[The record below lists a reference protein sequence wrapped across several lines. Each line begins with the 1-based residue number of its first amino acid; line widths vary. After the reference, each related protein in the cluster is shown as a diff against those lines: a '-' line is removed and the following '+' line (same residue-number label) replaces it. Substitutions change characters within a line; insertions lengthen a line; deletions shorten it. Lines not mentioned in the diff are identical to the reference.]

1 MEQKR
6 FDTILG
12 KQRARARLREFI
24 GTNLFSYKNARVLC
38 LPGENGREIE
48 HVYRKLGFQD
58 KNIVG
63 VEMDPSAARG
73 VRSHYPNI
81 DVREGDLHSVVK
93 AIVTSGKEE
102 PFDVVSLDFCGQF
115 SLDKLTCLRLLQT
128 AGKLKN
134 RCVIA
139 TNFFAGREKQDAQYM
154 IRLEYSQAACE
165 RQSDEEAIF
174 DLLNGG
180 DIAATI
186 NSGVPLDVARDHA
199 PRRATIN
206 ELTHYAAMIRL
217 WRAYGIVIGEREID
231 DLIRIRNRPI
241 TERADF
247 IRFFVGSPT
256 EAPGVA
262 CVLKMFELQNILEA
276 ALQMFPGALSF
287 TNDGSPSTIAFALA
301 RRAMELFIHVYG
313 RSQMLAA
320 HAGYSYINDAG
331 HKMISDF
338 CAFLYHEDKLN
349 RQPTIF
355 VPGEGGSI
363 KLCPTPQ
370 SFGHP
375 LAYVEYVNDVG
386 LLIPKTLRREPN
398 PLQPVARI
406 DLGGGALPIDHGGM
420 KNKIVA
426 ALKRGR
432 TDDEIMAKWP
442 VTIGT
447 LRALRANITMG
458 RT

>member
-1 MEQKR
+1 VEQRR
-6 FDTILG
+6 FDMILG
-12 KQRARARLREFI
+12 KQRARGRLREFI
-24 GTNLFSYKNARVLC
+24 RANLFSYKNARVLC

-63 VEMDPSAARG
+63 VEMDPHAARG
-73 VRSHYPNI
+73 VRIHYPGI
-81 DVREGDLHSVVK
+81 DVREGDLHSAVK
-93 AIVTSGKEE
+93 AIVVSDKEE

-139 TNFFAGREKQDAQYM
+139 TNFFAGREKRHTQNV
-154 IRLEYSQAACE
+154 IRLEYSQAASE
-165 RQSDEEAIF
+165 GESDEEAILA
-174 DLLNGG
+174 LLNGEE
-180 DIAATI
+180 IATTI
-186 NSGVPLDVARDHA
+186 DSDVPLGVARDHA

-206 ELTHYAAMIRL
+206 ELTHYAAMLRL
-217 WRAYGIVIGEREID
+217 SRVHRIVIGEREID
-231 DLIRIRNRPI
+231 DLIRVRNRPI

-247 IRFFVGSPT
+247 IRFFMGNSS

-262 CVLKMFELQNILEA
+262 CTLKIFELQNILETT
-276 ALQMFPGALSF
+276 LRMFPGAIRF
-287 TNDGSPSTIAFALA
+287 TNNNNPSTIAFALA
-301 RRAMELFIHVYG
+301 RRAMELFIHAYG
-313 RSQMLAA
+313 RSQMLTA

-338 CAFLYHEDKLN
+338 SAFRYHEDKLN

-355 VPGEGGSI
+355 VPDGCGSI
-363 KLCPTPQ
+363 ELCPTPR

-386 LLIPKTLRREPN
+386 LLIARTLKRPN
-398 PLQPVARI
+398 LQPVARI
-406 DLGGGALPIDHGGM
+406 DLGGGALPIDHGGT